1 MAAASASCF
10 YEGGESRRQEVL
22 QAPMPVARTPEMT
35 AVVMARMMRAR
46 ALVVMMAAQIVPAEA
61 GWDRRMLSAHY
72 NQPG

>member
-1 MAAASASCF
+1 
-10 YEGGESRRQEVL
+10 
-22 QAPMPVARTPEMT
+22 MT